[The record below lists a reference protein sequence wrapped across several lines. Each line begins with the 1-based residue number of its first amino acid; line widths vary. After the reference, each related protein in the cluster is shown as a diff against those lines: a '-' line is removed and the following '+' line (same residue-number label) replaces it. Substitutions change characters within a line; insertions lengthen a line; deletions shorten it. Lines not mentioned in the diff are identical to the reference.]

1 MQLKHLN
8 RRLMLNYIRK
18 YHPVTKSELARETGL
33 TFMAINKI
41 FTEMES
47 LGLIRKNA
55 YQSGGGVG
63 RNALTYTIN
72 EHYGYTIGIHI
83 NAYRTEVALMDLH
96 GNILGKTYIEMQ
108 DIQQKQDFFINSLVE
123 MIDTVQAQSRIE
135 RDRILGIGIGSPGP
149 VDSETGVI
157 GLAPNI
163 PLLQYLPIKQALEK
177 RCKLKVHLLKD
188 TGAIALGEYWHGMGK
203 TYQDLLYLDIDM
215 GIGGALVADGKVRR
229 GSGEMAGEIGHML
242 LKTEGGPLCNCGN
255 RGCLEALSSVI
266 AIKRDLSIDLA
277 TRKNH
282 PLYESRNSL
291 TVETILD
298 AANNGD
304 LLFNQT
310 LQGSAFYVGL
320 AVRNLIN
327 ILDPQLI
334 ILGGVLVQR
343 YAPFFPMVKD
353 VVAAHMMR
361 GSSEKT
367 VLMAETNQDM
377 AIIGAGEVVC
387 DHFFE
392 EVVFRN

>member
-1 MQLKHLN
+1 
-8 RRLMLNYIRK
+8 MLNYIRK

-41 FTEMES
+41 FTEMET

-55 YQSGGGVG
+55 FQRGGGVG
-63 RNALTYTIN
+63 RNAITYTIN
-72 EHYGYTIGIHI
+72 EHYGYTVGIHI

-96 GNILGKTYIEMQ
+96 GNIHSKMYIEMQ
-108 DIQQKQDFFINSLVE
+108 EIQQKQDFFINSLVE
-123 MIDTVQAQSRIE
+123 MVDTVQVQAGIE
-135 RDRILGIGIGSPGP
+135 RDSILGIGIGSPGP
-149 VDSETGVI
+149 VDSKTGVI

-163 PLLQYLPIKQALEK
+163 PLLQYLPIKSALEK

-188 TGAIALGEYWHGMGK
+188 TSTIALGEYWHGMGK
-203 TYQDLLYLDIDM
+203 SYQDLLYLDIDM
-215 GIGGALVADGKVRR
+215 GIGGAIVADGKVKR

-242 LKTEGGPLCNCGN
+242 LKAEEGPLCNCGN

-266 AIKRDLSIDLA
+266 AIKRDLSLELA
-277 TRKNH
+277 ARKAH
-282 PLYESRNSL
+282 PLYGKRNSL
-291 TVETILD
+291 TVDAILN
-298 AANNGD
+298 AANDGD
-304 LLFNQT
+304 LLFNQM
-310 LQGSAFYVGL
+310 LQRSAFYVGL

-334 ILGGVLVQR
+334 ILGGVLVQG

-353 VVAAHMMR
+353 IVASHMMR

-367 VLMAETNQDM
+367 LLVAETNQDM
-377 AIIGAGEVVC
+377 AIIGAGELVS
-387 DHFFE
+387 DYFFE